1 MPGADLYVAGT
12 RTFSAEVIDVARD
25 AGFTVAGL
33 LEPAD
38 RERVGTTIHERP
50 VTWLDDGPSGDCD
63 RVALG
68 TGDVSRRPVVERL
81 IAAGWHPLTLLHPS
95 AQVAPSAR
103 VGAGALI
110 SAGVVIGARSTV
122 GDHAVLGRGALV
134 GHHTA
139 IGALA
144 TLGPGANVAGNATV
158 GEEAFVAMGA
168 MVRDHVTVGP
178 AAVVA
183 MGSVVVGDVDPGAHV
198 RGVPA
203 AAYAT
208 GDGAGGGEPG

>member
-1 MPGADLYVAGT
+1 VPTEIYVAGT
-12 RTFSAEVIDVARD
+12 RTFSAEVIDLALES
-25 AGFTVAGL
+25 GFSVPGL

-50 VTWLDDGPSGDCD
+50 VTWLDDGPRGDCD
-63 RVALG
+63 RVAVG
-68 TGDVSRRPVVERL
+68 TGDISRRSVVERL
-81 IAAGWHPLTLLHPS
+81 IAAGWRPLTLVHPS

-110 SAGVVIGARSTV
+110 GAGVVIGARSTV
-122 GDHAVLGRGALV
+122 GEHAVLGRGALV

-139 IGALA
+139 IGARA
-144 TLGPGANVAGNATV
+144 TLGPGANVAGNAIV

-168 MVRDHVTVGP
+168 LVRDHVTVGP

-203 AAYAT
+203 AAYAAS
-208 GDGAGGGEPG
+208 DRAGAGGPG